1 MLFLKRSLKIKA
13 FTLIELVVS
22 IGISLLILSLLFS
35 IFNVSVDSLN
45 YSNRKIDSL
54 NKVYLASEYVRD
66 DIESADFIIKNTN
79 RNSLGFCLITN
90 LNSEKRR
97 ATFYTFE
104 NENLFR
110 KSQNSNKD
118 YLNDNKIIGQTG
130 NNILIDDVKEVK
142 CILKEEIIEIE
153 IVLDEDNYVK
163 RIFAIRTKK

>member
-22 IGISLLILSLLFS
+22 IGISILILSLLLS
-35 IFNVSVDSLN
+35 IFNISVDSLN
-45 YSNRKIDSL
+45 YSNNKIDSL
-54 NKVYLASEYVRD
+54 NKMYLASEYIRD

-79 RNSLGFCLITN
+79 RNSLGFSLITN

-104 NENLFR
+104 NKNLFR

-118 YLNDNKIIGQTG
+118 YLKDSKIIGQTG
-130 NNILIDDVKEVK
+130 NNILIDEIKEVK

>member
-79 RNSLGFCLITN
+79 R
-90 LNSEKRR
+90 R
-97 ATFYTFE
+97 
-104 NENLFR
+104 
-110 KSQNSNKD
+110 
-118 YLNDNKIIGQTG
+118 
-130 NNILIDDVKEVK
+130 
-142 CILKEEIIEIE
+142 
-153 IVLDEDNYVK
+153 
-163 RIFAIRTKK
+163 

>member
-104 NENLFR
+104 
-110 KSQNSNKD
+110 
-118 YLNDNKIIGQTG
+118 
-130 NNILIDDVKEVK
+130 
-142 CILKEEIIEIE
+142 
-153 IVLDEDNYVK
+153 
-163 RIFAIRTKK
+163 